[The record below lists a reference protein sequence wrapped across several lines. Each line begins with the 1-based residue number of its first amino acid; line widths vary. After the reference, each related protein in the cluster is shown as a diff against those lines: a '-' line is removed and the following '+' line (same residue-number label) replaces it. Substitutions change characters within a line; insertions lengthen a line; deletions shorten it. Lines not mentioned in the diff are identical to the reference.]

1 MEDRENN
8 IVEYDRLSLQDSSDN
23 GSPNRKGKKG
33 KKLGIFSYRS
43 RKTER
48 KKEHFVNGDFQKEEI
63 SSTYTE
69 VTQESIHSTHITQ
82 RARTGSH
89 LHRSPA
95 KDDRKP
101 PTHKLHIKLIGG
113 EGLAA
118 RDSNGLSDPY
128 VKIRINNRTVY
139 KSKCCKLTLDPR
151 WDEDFAIEVDMEA
164 HVVLHVYDK
173 DRGFTDDFMGAAE
186 IDLAT
191 LTQNP
196 EEINLHLSD
205 ESSEEELGYINIH
218 GHLTSVNHEV
228 PALQPQP
235 IKEEVI
241 TQAETPVLSAKKDFG
256 TMKRNQGSVRG
267 TRHLFPVAIATV
279 QLVSGSNLP
288 ARDANGFSD
297 PYVKLM
303 LGKWKKKSKV
313 CYKTLN
319 PLWKEEFTIQLCNKE
334 TSMLD
339 VTVWDKDSYRKD
351 DFIGRC
357 DLDLW
362 NLEREVTHSL
372 KLNLLDTTGSLL
384 FLITVHGVDAG
395 ENTLTSYD
403 LGNLR
408 SRYNKM
414 KTFEDLSDIGF
425 AEIKIISASGLRAA
439 DINGKSDPF
448 CVVQLCN
455 ARAQTQTC
463 YKTLDPVWNRVF
475 TFPIKD
481 VHDVF
486 ELFIFD
492 SDNVTD
498 REFLGRA
505 SIPLLNAVNGEEHV
519 YALKDRKLRERTKG
533 NVTIQISYIYNPI
546 RAAIRT
552 FTPREEKYMEEDC
565 KFKKALLL
573 NNFQRVWRLVQSIIA
588 TAEFVNS
595 CFTWKNPRRSG
606 IAFLAF
612 LVIVWNFELYMLPI
626 SLLML
631 IMKTYVDV
639 FVRRQPLAAVESGK
653 YNDDDDETEDEPN
666 KPSLMQ
672 RISALQDVLTKVQ
685 NILDYISSFGERV
698 KNTFSWRVP
707 FLSWLAVCIFC
718 LVALVLYLFPLRAIV
733 LLWGINKFTKRL
745 RKPDFVPN
753 NEVMDFLSR
762 VPSHVQIDDFREI
775 PIEQGSPRSSKKK
788 R

>member
-228 PALQPQP
+228 PADWATL
-235 IKEEVI
+235 VWNLW
-241 TQAETPVLSAKKDFG
+241 LSY
-256 TMKRNQGSVRG
+256 MKFNISKYFICSVRG

-319 PLWKEEFTIQLCNKE
+319 PLWKEEFTIQL
-334 TSMLD
+334 
-339 VTVWDKDSYRKD
+339 
-351 DFIGRC
+351 
-357 DLDLW
+357 
-362 NLEREVTHSL
+362 
-372 KLNLLDTTGSLL
+372 
-384 FLITVHGVDAG
+384 
-395 ENTLTSYD
+395 
-403 LGNLR
+403 
-408 SRYNKM
+408 
-414 KTFEDLSDIGF
+414 
-425 AEIKIISASGLRAA
+425 
-439 DINGKSDPF
+439 
-448 CVVQLCN
+448 
-455 ARAQTQTC
+455 
-463 YKTLDPVWNRVF
+463 
-475 TFPIKD
+475 
-481 VHDVF
+481 
-486 ELFIFD
+486 
-492 SDNVTD
+492 
-498 REFLGRA
+498 
-505 SIPLLNAVNGEEHV
+505 
-519 YALKDRKLRERTKG
+519 
-533 NVTIQISYIYNPI
+533 
-546 RAAIRT
+546 
-552 FTPREEKYMEEDC
+552 
-565 KFKKALLL
+565 
-573 NNFQRVWRLVQSIIA
+573 
-588 TAEFVNS
+588 
-595 CFTWKNPRRSG
+595 
-606 IAFLAF
+606 
-612 LVIVWNFELYMLPI
+612 
-626 SLLML
+626 
-631 IMKTYVDV
+631 
-639 FVRRQPLAAVESGK
+639 
-653 YNDDDDETEDEPN
+653 
-666 KPSLMQ
+666 
-672 RISALQDVLTKVQ
+672 
-685 NILDYISSFGERV
+685 
-698 KNTFSWRVP
+698 
-707 FLSWLAVCIFC
+707 
-718 LVALVLYLFPLRAIV
+718 
-733 LLWGINKFTKRL
+733 
-745 RKPDFVPN
+745 
-753 NEVMDFLSR
+753 
-762 VPSHVQIDDFREI
+762 
-775 PIEQGSPRSSKKK
+775 
-788 R
+788 